1 MNKLFVLF
9 LSIFLILPSF
19 NSFAEE
25 KVEYYEQVYLTEKQ
39 ALDMVFKDLKVEKKQ
54 ITATKDKKNI
64 IQKRLKR
71 KIKEDTFTYY
81 FAQKSNNENIYAWIL
96 DEHGKHRPI
105 TFIVSI
111 NNKITVEQ
119 VAIMIYREKRG
130 AEVQKKRFLNQFNN
144 KSSQDEIKVNQD
156 IINIT
161 GATISSWSVS
171 AGVKKALV
179 LTEELIIKK

>member
-1 MNKLFVLF
+1 MNKLFVLV
-9 LSIFLILPSF
+9 LSIFLVFPSF
-19 NSFAEE
+19 DSFAEE
-25 KVEYYEQVYLTEKQ
+25 KVEYYEKVYLTEKQ
-39 ALDMVFKDLKVEKKQ
+39 ALDMIFKDLKVEKKQ
-54 ITATKDKKNI
+54 IIATKDKKNI

-81 FAQKSNNENIYAWIL
+81 LAKKNNNENIYAWIF
-96 DEHGKHRPI
+96 DEHGKHLPI

-119 VAIMIYREKRG
+119 VAIMTYREKRG